1 MPDPEAP
8 LDAGP
13 PPLSDVMSFSRWVTV
28 VFGEE
33 RESEVLDKLSA
44 MPADDDMAK
53 MRLLL
58 SEEAS
63 VRRGQA
69 GEPILRSYEPPE
81 EGAGARDVMVIAFG
95 GENDKLGGLPG
106 QPGGLKPE
114 AFMKL
119 CKKSGVRWTLF
130 ARDATHSWFHRGL
143 SEGDGD
149 GFNALLALLQ
159 AEIDLVQP
167 REIVMIGA
175 SMGGYAAVRA
185 GLALKAKV
193 VLAYSPQVF
202 LGSLQRASAGAPPI
216 PWLDPYLLKL
226 QLTAELEGLRLGS
239 LIEAVESTRSSE
251 CYVQLHTG
259 VLDVGSEKELEMLRV
274 CAARRGYGAMTGAQQ
289 KQDVGV
295 KVSIRA
301 HQVDDPFTEMKE
313 SGELQALL
321 KARSASLSP
330 TAARRSAALTDCP
343 QSPDISSSLL
353 LSPHTDT
360 NIPRAL

>member
-1 MPDPEAP
+1 MAAFLEGDGVPDPEAP

-13 PPLSDVMSFSRWVTV
+13 PPLSDVMSFSRWVTM

-33 RESEVLDKLSA
+33 RESEVLDKLSS

-63 VRRGQA
+63 HRRATA
-69 GEPILRSYEPPE
+69 GEAILRSYELPE

-106 QPGGLKPE
+106 MPGGLKPE

-130 ARDATHSWFHRGL
+130 VRDPTHCWFHRGVGD
-143 SEGDGD
+143 GDGD
-149 GFNALLALLQ
+149 GFNALLAMLQ
-159 AEIDLVQP
+159 AEVDVVQP

-202 LGSLQRASAGAPPI
+202 LGSLQRASAGAPPM

-239 LIEAVESTRSSE
+239 LIEAVESTASPE

-259 VLDVGSEKELEMLRV
+259 LLDVACERELEMLRV
-274 CAARRGYGAMTGAQQ
+274 CAARRGYGAMTGGQQ

-301 HQVDDPFTEMKE
+301 HTVDDPLTEMKE

-321 KARSASLSP
+321 KVSKRAPLP
-330 TAARRSAALTDCP
+330 LP
-343 QSPDISSSLL
+343 P
-353 LSPHTDT
+353 PH
-360 NIPRAL
+360 PPLPLP